1 MKEQI
6 MSHINKKETQM
17 RSQWISTCPS
27 IDELI
32 MRPDNSVSLECLS
45 FMLTTLII
53 QFNLT

>member
-1 MKEQI
+1 
-6 MSHINKKETQM
+6 M